1 MGYTSQ
7 LWYNVARQKQD
18 DPKQCMIRLIDRSC
32 FADKICRTFFFKISR
47 TTFPTSVQPWLSNPL
62 NCSLQPLF
70 LCRFAGF
77 AVAPHHGH
85 RSPDTWVN
93 INLFLFRLFQHTL
106 KYNKHVHQ
114 PISAVFDVDMFWPAT
129 YSIPSLWFGCF
140 SFFSSPLLVFFGF
153 VFPFSSWS
161 SWSFFSGWWYTYPS
175 EKYESQIESSSKL
188 LGKLKH
194 VPNHQPDNTM
204 LLSLYT

>member
-1 MGYTSQ
+1 
-7 LWYNVARQKQD
+7 
-18 DPKQCMIRLIDRSC
+18 MIHLIDRSC

-77 AVAPHHGH
+77 AVTPHHGH

-93 INLFLFRLFQHTL
+93 INLFLFRLFQHTSNMFTKL
-106 KYNKHVHQ
+106 FLPCLMLTCFDQQLTLYPVRGLV
-114 PISAVFDVDMFWPAT
+114 VF
-129 YSIPSLWFGCF
+129 PSFRPL
-140 SFFSSPLLVFFGF
+140 FSSSSVLCFPSPLDVLFL
-153 VFPFSSWS
+153 S

-175 EKYESQIESSSKL
+175 EKYESHIESSSKL
-188 LGKLKH
+188 LGKIKH
-194 VPNHQPDNTM
+194 VPNHQSDNTM
-204 LLSLYT
+204 LLSLCT